1 MKISLTG
8 LALVK
13 SEEGWVN
20 HVYEDA
26 TGHLTIGYGH
36 LVKLGERF
44 PESIS
49 YERGEQILREDLE
62 WAEIVVTSSVR
73 VSLSQFQFD
82 ALVDFVFNAG
92 CGSFKKSTLLLKIN
106 NGDYVGASQEFMKW
120 IYSGGVILD
129 ALVKRREKERHLFLA
144 TN

>member
-13 SEEGWVN
+13 EQEGWVN

-44 PESIS
+44 PETIS
-49 YERGEQILREDLE
+49 FEGGEQILREDLE
-62 WAEIVVTSSVR
+62 WAEEVVTASVR

-82 ALVDFVFNAG
+82 ALVDFVFNEG
-92 CGSFKKSTLLLKIN
+92 CGSFKKSTLLLKLN
-106 NGDYVGASQEFMKW
+106 NGDYVGASREFLKW
-120 IYSGGVILD
+120 IYSGGIILD